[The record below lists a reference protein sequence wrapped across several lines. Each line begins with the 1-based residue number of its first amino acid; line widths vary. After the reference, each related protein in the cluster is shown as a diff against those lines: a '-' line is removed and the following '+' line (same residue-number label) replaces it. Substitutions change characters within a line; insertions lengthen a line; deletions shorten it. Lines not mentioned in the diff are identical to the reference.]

1 MIYRKIIKE
10 YKLNILMQGRIRMD
24 AEELWETV
32 RKTMMEEISQP
43 SFETWVEL
51 TVAIALND
59 ENLIVE
65 SESKFQKQWLY
76 QRYEKEINAILN
88 DVSSEKIT
96 VVFTVENEDDS
107 MDDRGLMSTTN
118 RYDELVGIV
127 NELNIRVEH
136 LEDEVR
142 RLKNL
147 DPEQAR

>member
-76 QRYEKEINAILN
+76 QRYEREINAILN

-147 DPEQAR
+147 DPEQVR

>member
-1 MIYRKIIKE
+1 MIYRKIIKD

>member
-76 QRYEKEINAILN
+76 QRYEKEINAILIS
-88 DVSSEKIT
+88 DQ
-96 VVFTVENEDDS
+96 
-107 MDDRGLMSTTN
+107 TN
-118 RYDELVGIV
+118 
-127 NELNIRVEH
+127 N
-136 LEDEVR
+136 
-142 RLKNL
+142 
-147 DPEQAR
+147 

>member
-1 MIYRKIIKE
+1 MIYRKIIKD

-107 MDDRGLMSTTN
+107 MDDRGLVSTTN

>member
-76 QRYEKEINAILN
+76 QRYEREINAILN

>member
-1 MIYRKIIKE
+1 MIYRKIIKD

-76 QRYEKEINAILN
+76 QRYEREINAILN

-147 DPEQAR
+147 DPEQVR